1 MGESRKGEER
11 AVDLA
16 LLRNLTEAVG
26 TPSREEAVRAVLRE
40 YLAGHVDEIRTDAMG
55 NLIARKGSG
64 PVRVL
69 LDGHMDEVGL
79 VVSGF
84 TDEGYLKFKKSGGI
98 DDRVLPGRA
107 VWVGTNRLPGLIG
120 IKAPHLERGKVDE
133 KVVPAH
139 DLVIDIGACSREE
152 AMSLCDYGDPVV
164 WASRLEEFGDAVIK
178 AKALDNRVGCALAA
192 ETIRAAGRSQ
202 NISLYAVFAVQEE
215 IGLRGARV
223 AAWQVEP
230 HVALALECTSNGEGP
245 GVEPP
250 ETVTLLGKGPALS
263 WMDGTAIVPEGL
275 RRHLEGLAESAGIPY
290 QYRTLTTAG
299 TDAGQIHLARGGV
312 PTAVVSVPCRYIHSG
327 SGLINRHD
335 YEAALRLVGLFVES
349 VEKGAYRP

>member
-1 MGESRKGEER
+1 M
-11 AVDLA
+11 DLA
-16 LLRNLTEAVG
+16 LLRELTEAVG
-26 TPSREEAVRAVLRE
+26 TPGREEPVRAILRR
-40 YLAGHVDEIRTDAMG
+40 YLEGHVDELRTDALG

-79 VVSGF
+79 LVSGF
-84 TDEGYLKFKKSGGI
+84 TPEGYLQFKKSGGI

-107 VWVGTNRLPGLIG
+107 VWVGPSRLPGVIG
-120 IKAPHLERGKVDE
+120 LRAPHLSRGE
-133 KVVPAH
+133 KEPRAVPARE
-139 DLVIDIGACSREE
+139 LVIDIGARSREE
-152 AMSLCDYGDPVV
+152 AMALCDYGDPVV
-164 WASRLEEFGDAVIK
+164 WATRLEEFGPYGIK

-192 ETIRAAGRSQ
+192 EIIRHAEVK

-223 AAWQVEP
+223 AARQVSP
-230 HVALALECTSNGEGP
+230 HVALALECTSCGEGP
-245 GVEPP
+245 GVSPP

-275 RRHLEGLAESAGIPY
+275 RRHLEALAERAGIPY

-299 TDAGQIHLARGGV
+299 TDAGQIHLARAGV

-327 SGLINRHD
+327 AGLIHRQD
-335 YEAALRLVGLFVES
+335 YEGALALVRLFVES
-349 VEKGAYRP
+349 IEKGEYRP